1 MGKVFFDVGMTL
13 DGFIAGPSG
22 GPKNPLGDSGLRI
35 HDWMFE
41 QKAFR
46 QHLRIGNDGKTGPD
60 NDLIEQT
67 LRRIGANIMGRR
79 MFDEGEPS
87 WPDDTF
93 QAAPVF
99 VITHHVRPSWKRS
112 GGDIFHFIDEPI
124 QEVLEKAKDAAGRKD
139 IRISGGARTI
149 QQFLNAG
156 LVEEFTLHLAPLL
169 LGTGV
174 RLFDGVEP
182 SKLRIELTESTQS
195 TRVSHLRYRVT
206 TPNGRLA

>member
-124 QEVLEKAKDAAGRKD
+124 QEVLEKAKDAAD
-139 IRISGGARTI
+139 SHQWTQWFILGALTGSLR
-149 QQFLNAG
+149 QAG
-156 LVEEFTLHLAPLL
+156 SDVASSPLA
-169 LGTGV
+169 
-174 RLFDGVEP
+174 RQAAP
-182 SKLRIELTESTQS
+182 SITSPRR
-195 TRVSHLRYRVT
+195 TRVENL
-206 TPNGRLA
+206 